1 VLVNFTG
8 RELRVLDAKAPLIL
22 ATGDRNL
29 KLRIFIDRSV
39 LEVFAN
45 ETVCVTKTISPL
57 ETSAMLEI
65 RAEGGTANAKRIQA
79 WPIKTIW

>member
-1 VLVNFTG
+1 M
-8 RELRVLDAKAPLIL
+8 LDAKAPLSL
-22 ATGDRNL
+22 AKGDRNL

-45 ETVCVTKTISPL
+45 ETVCVTKTSSPL
-57 ETSAMLEI
+57 EANAVLEI

-79 WPIKTIW
+79 WPIKTIWDKSSQLAVNVR